1 MFCYSSNQDNGY
13 LKFGLEGS
21 PIGLD
26 TETSI
31 NLEWI
36 FIYICILSLQTLRI
50 LDDLMLRFRTALY
63 RHYTQW
69 LSVWDCN
76 SAQHSLGEDYGVY
89 TQMWFCVQTAR
100 HSASD
105 GREQNTGDSMKRPR
119 RDHSDICVNRPTV
132 KKKKKTKKS
141 ANGTCSIATSD
152 LEPLADYFSNTL
164 AVNAIP

>member
-1 MFCYSSNQDNGY
+1 MLCYSSNQDNGY
-13 LKFGLEGS
+13 LKCGLEGA

-31 NLEWI
+31 NLECI
-36 FIYICILSLQTLRI
+36 FYVFIVSLQTLRT
-50 LDDLMLRFRTALY
+50 LDDSMLRFRTALY

-76 SAQHSLGEDYGVY
+76 SGQHSLWEDYGVY
-89 TQMWFCVQTAR
+89 TQMCFCVQTSR

-132 KKKKKTKKS
+132 KKMYKK
-141 ANGTCSIATSD
+141 IQM
-152 LEPLADYFSNTL
+152 ELALMPRLTL
-164 AVNAIP
+164 SPWLIICQAVNAIP